1 MNTLR
6 LLWELAKVFLWRSN
20 VPEWS
25 VQQLL
30 LFDEDTHDLLDAS
43 QVRVDF
49 YKDDIAHLYPDVPN
63 WKLEVRYRHYS
74 TKYRCVLRPGDPC
87 TWTFPPQR
95 RQGPGGIL
103 LATILPVG
111 LDVSARV
118 RKYHGPD
125 HTFSHGLRAHDI
137 FPFDDNDFN
146 AERFETLQILWLGR
160 GFKAYDFK
168 KNDRL
173 HQEEEEEQ

>member
-1 MNTLR
+1 MNTVR
-6 LLWELAKVFLWRSN
+6 LLWELAKVLVWPSN
-20 VPEWS
+20 TPEWS

-43 QVRVDF
+43 DIHIDT
-49 YKDDIAHLYPDVPN
+49 YLEDIAHLYPDVPN

-74 TKYRCVLRPGDPC
+74 SKFRRVLRPQDPH
-87 TWTFPPQR
+87 WTFPPPR
-95 RQGPGGIL
+95 TKGPGGIL

-125 HTFSHGLRAHDI
+125 HTFGGSLKAHDI

-168 KNDRL
+168 KNDAL
-173 HQEEEEEQ
+173 HEEE